1 MMNGCLILSTL
12 VLLAC
17 IGASHA
23 KGVAVPI
30 STTVTTTTEYDSL
43 FGIHQRRI
51 VPCTASSLSILRGGA
66 EGEDAVKTVYTP
78 ASVEEL
84 DALLLKA
91 GSEQQ
96 LVVIDFTAS
105 WCGPCQTIAPIVRCE
120 FSAKGN
126 ECLVFHR
133 RLTA

>member
-1 MMNGCLILSTL
+1 MVSYNINSKMMNGLILSTL
-12 VLLAC
+12 VVVAC
-17 IGASHA
+17 IAASHA

-30 STTVTTTTEYDSL
+30 STTGTSTTEYDSL
-43 FGIHQRRI
+43 FGVHQRRI

-66 EGEDAVKTVYTP
+66 EEGEGAAVKTVYTP

-105 WCGPCQTIAPIVRCE
+105 WCGPCQTIAPVVR
-120 FSAKGN
+120 
-126 ECLVFHR
+126 
-133 RLTA
+133 